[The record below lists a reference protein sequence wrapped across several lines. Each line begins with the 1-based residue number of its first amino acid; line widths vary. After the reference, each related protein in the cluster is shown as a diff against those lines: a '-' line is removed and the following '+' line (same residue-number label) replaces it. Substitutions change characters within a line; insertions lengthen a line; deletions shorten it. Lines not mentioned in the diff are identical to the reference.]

1 MGLEDRT
8 GVGGTMQVGTL
19 VKMSCATHE
28 PDIGI
33 VLGWCKHHSQDI
45 KVLWTGTR
53 ITRFHW
59 IDELEV
65 ICE

>member
-1 MGLEDRT
+1 
-8 GVGGTMQVGTL
+8 MQVGTL

-33 VLGWCKHHSQDI
+33 VLGSCKYHSQDI
-45 KVLWTGTR
+45 KVLWTGMR

-65 ICE
+65 ICK